1 MLLASGHYFGGGGS
15 SNTKGFN
22 VNGALTSFLASQI
35 NSLAGEA
42 LDAEINLGITD
53 GTNAYGVGT
62 NYSYSITKRLF
73 NNRISVQVGGKMV
86 TGAAATGL
94 QQTFIDNMSLDYQL
108 DQAGTHY
115 LRLFHNKNYENLLD
129 GEVIETGIG
138 YVIRRKM
145 NKLNELFKFSNPLK
159 SNAPTPR
166 AIWEIKA
173 LPRREEVTTNDKE
186 DEGNK

>member
-1 MLLASGHYFGGGGS
+1 
-15 SNTKGFN
+15 
-22 VNGALTSFLASQI
+22 
-35 NSLAGEA
+35 
-42 LDAEINLGITD
+42 
-53 GTNAYGVGT
+53 
-62 NYSYSITKRLF
+62 
-73 NNRISVQVGGKMV
+73 MV

-145 NKLNELFKFSNPLK
+145 NKLNELFKFSNTLK